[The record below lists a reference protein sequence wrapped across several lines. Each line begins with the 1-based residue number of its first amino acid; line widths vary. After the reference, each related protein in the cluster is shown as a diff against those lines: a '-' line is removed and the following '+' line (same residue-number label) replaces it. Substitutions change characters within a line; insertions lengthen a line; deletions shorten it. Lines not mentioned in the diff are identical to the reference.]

1 MKQQKKK
8 HWIRWIV
15 FGIPSIIWI
24 WLSCTLLY
32 EDKVNPGAEA
42 ITVFDVVLTDV
53 LVLLV
58 WFIIT
63 FTLSWVFNKV
73 ASLFFR
79 KQYSC
84 EEHPVRESEQVN
96 ASYTSQRQESY
107 QEEKN
112 TIPDKILPSEKVSEN
127 QGGQEY
133 LYRYEG
139 IVNVEEYKKL
149 LRSFPKK
156 FFWKLFALGTLILV
170 VSACILFIFEGKYLE
185 YLLIFLMLDLCYF
198 LFLKFRQDAIAEKIY
213 NSSTKKGFFDSNQ
226 IIEFYQDC
234 LIRKGNTLSLT
245 IRYCDIVQCVETET
259 NFYLEIAQKNHF
271 VIIQKNRCEEGLI
284 QFIRNTLENRTKVQF
299 ERRKSTGVQKHYNY
313 GRIRI
318 FMIILFI
325 LTILSFFAAAK
336 LDSYLTPE
344 GMDFFKNMWI
354 FWCWLPVPVLSIIL
368 GFKYRKIG
376 IPCVKNIVAGFIVAL
391 LLIVFGSFCLLP
403 TPDLSDLMMEA
414 ESVEYSEI
422 IGMELPKPLGVT
434 SEEVWNPLSKDKTEL
449 ASARFLYENKD
460 SEELVEFIK
469 NSDRWMKGNNINDDL
484 KLMLPEKF
492 SLDENTYVLIYN
504 QKNGAYNTQ
513 PNSDGTY
520 KLYVMKYDLSVNSL
534 EVHQL
539 NYDYKHET
547 L

>member
-1 MKQQKKK
+1 M
-8 HWIRWIV
+8 
-15 FGIPSIIWI
+15 
-24 WLSCTLLY
+24 
-32 EDKVNPGAEA
+32 
-42 ITVFDVVLTDV
+42 
-53 LVLLV
+53 
-58 WFIIT
+58 
-63 FTLSWVFNKV
+63 
-73 ASLFFR
+73 
-79 KQYSC
+79 
-84 EEHPVRESEQVN
+84 
-96 ASYTSQRQESY
+96 
-107 QEEKN
+107 
-112 TIPDKILPSEKVSEN
+112 
-127 QGGQEY
+127 
-133 LYRYEG
+133 
-139 IVNVEEYKKL
+139 
-149 LRSFPKK
+149 
-156 FFWKLFALGTLILV
+156 
-170 VSACILFIFEGKYLE
+170 
-185 YLLIFLMLDLCYF
+185 
-198 LFLKFRQDAIAEKIY
+198 
-213 NSSTKKGFFDSNQ
+213 
-226 IIEFYQDC
+226 
-234 LIRKGNTLSLT
+234 T

-284 QFIRNTLENRTKVQF
+284 QFIQNTLENRTKVQF

-344 GMDFFKNMWI
+344 GMDFLKNMWI
-354 FWCWLPVPVLSIIL
+354 FWCWLPIPVLSIVL

-376 IPCVKNIVAGFIVAL
+376 IPCVKNIVAGFIVAF

-403 TPDLSDLMMEA
+403 TPDLSDLVMEE
-414 ESVEYSEI
+414 ESVEYSQI

-504 QKNGAYNTQ
+504 QTNGTYNTQ

-520 KLYVMKYDLSVNSL
+520 KLYVMKYDMSTNSL
-534 EVHQL
+534 EIHQL
-539 NYDYKHET
+539 DYEYSQEI

>member
-1 MKQQKKK
+1 MKQQKKR

-53 LVLLV
+53 LALLV

-84 EEHPVRESEQVN
+84 EEHSVRESEQVN
-96 ASYTSQRQESY
+96 ASYTNQRQESY
-107 QEEKN
+107 QEEN
-112 TIPDKILPSEKVSEN
+112 DEIPDKILMPEKAPEN
-127 QGGQEY
+127 QGNQEY

-139 IVNVEEYKKL
+139 IVDAEEYKKL

-185 YLLIFLMLDLCYF
+185 YLLIFLMLDLCYL

-213 NSSTKKGFFDSNQ
+213 NSSTKKRFFDSNQ
-226 IIEFYQDC
+226 IIEFYQDF

-245 IRYCDIVQCVETET
+245 IQYCDIVQCVETET

-354 FWCWLPVPVLSIIL
+354 FWCWLPVPVLSIVL

-376 IPCVKNIVAGFIVAL
+376 IPCVKNIVAGFIVTL

-414 ESVEYSEI
+414 ESVEYSQI

-449 ASARFLYENKD
+449 ASARFLYANKD
-460 SEELVEFIK
+460 SEELVHFIK

-504 QKNGAYNTQ
+504 QTNGAYNTQ

-520 KLYVMKYDLSVNSL
+520 KLYVMKYDMSINSL
-534 EVHQL
+534 EIHQL
-539 NYDYKHET
+539 DYEYSQET